1 MQNEVAFDIEAG
13 ETPAVPVKSLSGGA
27 NSQFL
32 LAVIPGQSSVR
43 EGDAGKSALL

>member
-13 ETPAVPVKSLSGGA
+13 ETPAVPVKSLGWT

-32 LAVIPGQSSVR
+32 QVVLNYC
-43 EGDAGKSALL
+43 GKSM